1 MSVRCG
7 GCGVRCSGRREDGSA
22 LVELTWLAL
31 LLLIPLVY
39 VVISI
44 VTVQRSAFGATEA
57 TRAAGRAYTLAPDT
71 ATAELRAY
79 QAAQVAMRDQ
89 GVELAAE
96 DLVIACRPTPQSCL
110 QPGSTVEVRIELQ
123 VELPL
128 APALFGQSAASVS
141 VDARHVEPYGVY
153 REAGG

>member
-1 MSVRCG
+1 MTSP
-7 GCGVRCSGRREDGSA
+7 RRRSASRGSSFREAGSA

-57 TRAAGRAYTLAPDT
+57 TRAAGRAYVLAPDV
-71 ATAELRAY
+71 ATAEMRAY

-89 GVELAAE
+89 GVELAPG
-96 DLVIACRPTPQSCL
+96 DLVVSCQPTPESCL
-110 QPGSTVEVRIELQ
+110 QPGSTVEVRIGLQ
-123 VELPL
+123 VRLPL
-128 APALFGQSAASVS
+128 APALFGRPAASVS
-141 VDARHVEPYGVY
+141 VEARHVEPYGVY
-153 REAGG
+153 REAGT